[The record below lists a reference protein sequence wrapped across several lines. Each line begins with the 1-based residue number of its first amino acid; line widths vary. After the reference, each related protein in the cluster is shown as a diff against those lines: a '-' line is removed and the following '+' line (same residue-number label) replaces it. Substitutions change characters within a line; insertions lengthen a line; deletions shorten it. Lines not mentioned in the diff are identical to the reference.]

1 MAEERIITLTD
12 KQKLEEKLDQLKLD
26 KQKVTEDIS
35 IARGHG
41 DLSENAEYHAA
52 KEKQAEIQRNMDE
65 IEETLRYAKVVDDS
79 SVGTDTVALGTVV
92 TVRNTEDGSKV
103 VYTMVG
109 ITEANPRNRFI
120 SQESP
125 VGKALMDRKIG
136 EIAEVELPGKRKR
149 NLEILKIEKR

>member
-1 MAEERIITLTD
+1 MADERIITLTD

-35 IARGHG
+35 VARGHG

-92 TVRNTEDGSKV
+92 TVRSIEDGSET

-149 NLEILKIEKR
+149 SLEILKIEKR